1 MQRTVY
7 QVQTLG
13 DSAFCGRYLSLLAS
27 VLLLAGCGPSGPEL
41 APVNGTVKLDGR
53 PLENADVVF
62 QPEDARSP
70 SYGRTGPD
78 GRYELGYKR
87 GVAGALV
94 GKHTVSIR
102 VSSEVVRNPPRIS
115 PVERRVEVKSG
126 EDNVF
131 NFNEKSEK

>member
-1 MQRTVY
+1 MDRTVD
-7 QVQTLG
+7 QVHAVA
-13 DSAFCGRYLSLLAS
+13 DSAFWRRCLCLAAA
-27 VLLLAGCGPSGPEL
+27 LLLTGCGAAGPEL
-41 APVNGTVKLDGR
+41 APVSGTVTLDGQ
-53 PLENADVVF
+53 PIENADVVF

-102 VSSEVVRNPPRIS
+102 VSAEVVRNPPRIA
-115 PVERRVEVKSG
+115 PVERRVEVQSG

-131 NFNEKSEK
+131 NFDEKSET